1 VGSSCDGMMTCVPH
15 LAMAIRSSV
24 TSDNVPPCTQSRINA
39 LAQSF
44 GMTTALVGL
53 SYTQNM
59 KVEVNLKPR
68 FNMNGPKVKF
78 SISNLTNVIFCEHY
92 VYSWET

>member
-1 VGSSCDGMMTCVPH
+1 VGSSSDGMMTCVPR

-24 TSDNVPPCTQSRINA
+24 TGDNVPPCNQSRINS

-44 GMTTALVGL
+44 WHDHRTGG
-53 SYTQNM
+53 SIIYTNV
-59 KVEVNLKPR
+59 KVEVNLKPH
-68 FNMNGPKVKF
+68 FYMNGPKVKF